1 MRNKEQKGD
10 LSVQAIAGT
19 HVVLLG
25 MDLPELKCPGLL
37 GFALRREDHTEGE
50 KYWLSGYKTF
60 ASVEL
65 SPPPGVL
72 YSTRQHPIQ
81 GFTWSDFSAKP
92 DHDYTYEVFALRG
105 APTSPQESEKVAVKI
120 RTESEHGRTHH
131 VHFNRGA
138 AASQEYTRRFGDKR
152 PEAVGPAAFD
162 WLSRGAAEAI
172 KAFIERAAGPG
183 WGLRVSAYEFTDEHV
198 LAALKDAWKRKADVR
213 ILYHALNDGQK
224 TQNEASI
231 KKFGLGKICEPRKA
245 VGLRLS

>member
-1 MRNKEQKGD
+1 MRNKEKKGD

-60 ASVEL
+60 ASVEP
-65 SPPPGVL
+65 SPAPGVL

-105 APTSPQESEKVAVKI
+105 VPASPQESEKVAVRI

-152 PEAVGPAAFD
+152 PEEVGPSAFV
-162 WLSRGAAEAI
+162 WLSRGAA
-172 KAFIERAAGPG
+172 
-183 WGLRVSAYEFTDEHV
+183 
-198 LAALKDAWKRKADVR
+198 
-213 ILYHALNDGQK
+213 
-224 TQNEASI
+224 
-231 KKFGLGKICEPRKA
+231 
-245 VGLRLS
+245 

>member
-105 APTSPQESEKVAVKI
+105 APTSPQESEKVAVRI

-152 PEAVGPAAFD
+152 PEQVGPAAFE
-162 WLSRGAAEAI
+162 WLSRGAAESIAD
-172 KAFIERAAGPG
+172 FIGRGRSY
-183 WGLRVSAYEFTDEHV
+183 LRSEEHTSELQSRQYLV
-198 LAALKDAWKRKADVR
+198 
-213 ILYHALNDGQK
+213 
-224 TQNEASI
+224 
-231 KKFGLGKICEPRKA
+231 C
-245 VGLRLS
+245 RLLLE

>member
-1 MRNKEQKGD
+1 
-10 LSVQAIAGT
+10 VQAIAGT

-25 MDLPELKCPGLL
+25 MDLPEAKCPGLL

-60 ASVEL
+60 KSVEP
-65 SPPPGVL
+65 SPPPGIL

-92 DHDYTYEVFALRG
+92 QHDYTYEVFALRG
-105 APTSPQESEKVAVKI
+105 TPASPQESEKVAVKI

-152 PEAVGPAAFD
+152 PEEVGPAAF
-162 WLSRGAAEAI
+162 
-172 KAFIERAAGPG
+172 
-183 WGLRVSAYEFTDEHV
+183 
-198 LAALKDAWKRKADVR
+198 AW
-213 ILYHALNDGQK
+213 NQ
-224 TQNEASI
+224 
-231 KKFGLGKICEPRKA
+231 
-245 VGLRLS
+245 LRLLSGGPLVQVGDCALVHTNSLTITS